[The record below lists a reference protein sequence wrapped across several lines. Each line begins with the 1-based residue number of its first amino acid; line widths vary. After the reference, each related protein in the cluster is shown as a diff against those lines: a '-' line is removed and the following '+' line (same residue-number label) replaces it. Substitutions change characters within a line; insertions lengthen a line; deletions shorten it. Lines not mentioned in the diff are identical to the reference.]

1 VAELDLSPKEYEAL
15 KGDLGFDVQAAL
27 FSHAGTGF
35 GFILL
40 PVDIIGP
47 YETHRN
53 INPNSTSTTFSAF
66 LKMIPN
72 STYPTLTFPALPV
85 IQPY

>member
-1 VAELDLSPKEYEAL
+1 LLTLLKGSSPGLPSGSRTVPEPDLSPNEYDDL
-15 KGDLGFDVQAAL
+15 MGDLGFDVQAAL

-47 YETHRN
+47 
-53 INPNSTSTTFSAF
+53 
-66 LKMIPN
+66 
-72 STYPTLTFPALPV
+72 
-85 IQPY
+85 